1 MAARSLLIK
10 ERAKLLVR
18 QRRDKADK
26 EAEASKIRLMQKAIE
41 KEQKWAASRELQKLH
56 KTDREE
62 MVQRQRQARL
72 HEQDMAQAKQQK
84 WLERCALL
92 SEIETAV
99 RNERQMHAKEHRIH
113 EFHRRKTQQEKDIL
127 PGPGEYTLI
136 DTWQKPGRGATKIS
150 DANPKSDVDW
160 AIHRA
165 KNLPGP
171 GAVSLFVLYSF
182 VFFSSSNVD

>member
-1 MAARSLLIK
+1 VAARSLLIK
-10 ERAKLLVR
+10 ERAKLLVT

-26 EAEASKIRLMQKAIE
+26 EAEESKIRLMQKAIE

-99 RNERQMHAKEHRIH
+99 RNERQLHAKEHRIH

-171 GAVSLFVLYSF
+171 GAVRLFVGCTRYCIC
-182 VFFSSSNVD
+182 FFSSS